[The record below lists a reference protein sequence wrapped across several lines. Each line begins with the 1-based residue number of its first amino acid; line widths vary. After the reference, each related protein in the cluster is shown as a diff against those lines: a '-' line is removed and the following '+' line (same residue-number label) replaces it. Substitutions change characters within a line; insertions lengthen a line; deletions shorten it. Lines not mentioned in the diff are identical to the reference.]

1 MELIQEVMQFID
13 DSPCN
18 YLAVNNICRQLEEK
32 GYHRLYEHETW
43 NIGKG
48 KKYYVVR
55 NDSALIAF
63 RAPENYLE
71 EFLITAGHSDSP
83 CFKIKENPQVQV
95 HGKYTKLSVETYGGM
110 IMSSWLDRPLSIAGR
125 VLVKQPGAYGLLDR
139 KLIHM
144 NRDLLMIP
152 NQAIH
157 MNREMN
163 NGYAY
168 KKHIDLVPLMGG
180 SLEDNAFRKLLAE
193 ELNVQEADIADYDLT
208 VYNRMKCCILGAE
221 QEFLAGPRLDDLES
235 AFVTFKAFLEAEKLQ
250 EGASPVFCLY
260 DNEEVGSLSMQGA
273 ASTFLKDV
281 LKRLVYAYEGS
292 KEDFRKVI
300 ANSFLVSADNAHAV
314 HPNFPEN
321 SDAGNRCYLNDGVAL
336 KYQTSQK
343 YASDAVSAALFRQLA
358 DAAGA
363 KVQTYMN
370 RSDQPGGSTL
380 GNLSTAQ
387 VPLRTVDVGLPQLA
401 MHSSYETAGAY
412 DAEELYKI
420 TKKLY
425 ESKLVIKQ
433 SQIGFTGEV

>member
-18 YLAVNNICRQLEEK
+18 YLAVNNISRQLEEK

-43 NIGKG
+43 NMEKG
-48 KKYYVVR
+48 EKYYVVR

-63 RAPENYLE
+63 RMPEHIE
-71 EFLITAGHSDSP
+71 EFLITASHSDSP
-83 CFKIKENPQVQV
+83 CFKIKENPQIKVQ
-95 HGKYTKLSVETYGGM
+95 GKYTKLSVETYGGM

-125 VLVKQPGAYGLLDR
+125 VLVKQSEAQGMMDR
-139 KLIHM
+139 RLICID
-144 NRDLLMIP
+144 RDLLIIP

-168 KKHIDLVPLMGG
+168 KKHIDLVPLWGG
-180 SLEDNAFRKLLAE
+180 NLEDNAFRKLLAE
-193 ELNVQEADIADYDLT
+193 ELHVPEEDIIDYDLT
-208 VYNRMKCCILGAE
+208 VYNRMKCSRIGAQ

-235 AFVTFKAFLEAEKLQ
+235 AYVTFKAFLEAEKMK
-250 EGASPVFCLY
+250 EGVTPVFCLY

-281 LKRLVYAYEGS
+281 LKRIVSAYGGT
-292 KEDFRKVI
+292 KEDYRKVI
-300 ANSFLVSADNAHAV
+300 ANSFMISADNAHGV
-314 HPNFPEN
+314 HPNFAEN
-321 SDAGNRCYLNDGVAL
+321 SDANNRCYINDGVAL

-343 YASDAVSAALFRQLA
+343 YASDSVSAALFRQLA
-358 DAAGA
+358 DAAEA

-380 GNLSTAQ
+380 GNISTAQ

-420 TKKLY
+420 TKKMY

-433 SQIGFTGEV
+433 SQIGFTGK